1 MNVAEL
7 ITLLQQ
13 LPPDTLVL
21 KVGYEGN
28 YYNIITPGPK
38 THFDVF
44 PYAAPT
50 WYRGDYCEV
59 ESCLD
64 ADDIEGPIVKAIIL

>member
-1 MNVAEL
+1 MTSSEL
-7 ITLLQQ
+7 IQHLQQ

-21 KVGYEGN
+21 KAGYEGN
-28 YYNIITPGPK
+28 YYNLVTPGPK
-38 THFDVF
+38 TMVDVF
-44 PYAAPT
+44 PYAKPA
-50 WYRGDYCEV
+50 WYKGDFNEV